1 MFFDTV
7 KDIYKNNKTI
17 SIEIFTSSFFLSHDA
32 TLSVNNSV
40 LFFLTQAVESS
51 EDSDESFVFTGGN
64 KNRNVI
70 PETQLEFDDQDI
82 VLSGNVDG
90 IGNIQTFTI
99 PETQK
104 M

>member
-1 MFFDTV
+1 M
-7 KDIYKNNKTI
+7 
-17 SIEIFTSSFFLSHDA
+17 
-32 TLSVNNSV
+32 NNSV
-40 LFFLTQAVESS
+40 LFFLTQAVKAVKTVMKVLFSRAE
-51 EDSDESFVFTGGN
+51 N

-70 PETQLEFDDQDI
+70 PETQLEFDDRDI

-104 M
+104 T

>member
-1 MFFDTV
+1 M
-7 KDIYKNNKTI
+7 
-17 SIEIFTSSFFLSHDA
+17 

-40 LFFLTQAVESS
+40 LFFLTQAVKAVKTVMKVLFSRA
-51 EDSDESFVFTGGN
+51 GN

-104 M
+104 T

>member
-1 MFFDTV
+1 M
-7 KDIYKNNKTI
+7 
-17 SIEIFTSSFFLSHDA
+17 
-32 TLSVNNSV
+32 
-40 LFFLTQAVESS
+40 
-51 EDSDESFVFTGGN
+51 GGN

-70 PETQLEFDDQDI
+70 PETQFEFDDKDI
-82 VLSGNVDG
+82 ALAGNVDG

>member
-1 MFFDTV
+1 M
-7 KDIYKNNKTI
+7 
-17 SIEIFTSSFFLSHDA
+17 

-40 LFFLTQAVESS
+40 LFFDTSSESS
-51 EDSDESFVFTGGN
+51 EDSYESYIFTGGN
-64 KNRNVI
+64 KDKNVI
-70 PETQLEFDDQDI
+70 AETQLEFDDQDI
-82 VLSGNVDG
+82 ALSGNVDG

>member
-1 MFFDTV
+1 M
-7 KDIYKNNKTI
+7 
-17 SIEIFTSSFFLSHDA
+17 
-32 TLSVNNSV
+32 NNSV
-40 LFFLTQAVESS
+40 LFFLTQAVKAVKTVMKVLFSR
-51 EDSDESFVFTGGN
+51 GN

-82 VLSGNVDG
+82 ALSGNVDG

-104 M
+104 T

>member
-1 MFFDTV
+1 M
-7 KDIYKNNKTI
+7 
-17 SIEIFTSSFFLSHDA
+17 
-32 TLSVNNSV
+32 NNSV
-40 LFFLTQAVESS
+40 LFFFHTSSESS

-82 VLSGNVDG
+82 ALSGNVDG

-104 M
+104 T